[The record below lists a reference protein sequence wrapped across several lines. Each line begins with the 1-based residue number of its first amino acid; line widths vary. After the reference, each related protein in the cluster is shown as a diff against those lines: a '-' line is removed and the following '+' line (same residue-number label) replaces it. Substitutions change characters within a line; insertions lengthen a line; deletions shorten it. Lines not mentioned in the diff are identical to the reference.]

1 MAIALSSFNAVLTDD
16 SSGETVR
23 IEQAAA
29 AGSDSVVVLPDGP
42 RYVSSVPFG
51 IISKRVPDKEAE
63 VIAAGIPDA
72 ASLCDDSV
80 RQLVVR

>member
-1 MAIALSSFNAVLTDD
+1 MAIALSSSNAVLTDD
-16 SSGETVR
+16 SSGETVC

-29 AGSDSVVVLPDGP
+29 AGSDGVVVLPDGT
-42 RYVSSVPFG
+42 RYLSSVRFG
-51 IISKRVPDKEAE
+51 SISKRVPGTEAE

-80 RQLVVR
+80 QQLVVR